1 VIPQSYRFLQ
11 IDRATLSQGGEKSI
25 NARKA
30 MGEVPEDI
38 LSGERH
44 APLVPRKVQFPTGF
58 AGNVAL
64 HPSSPESDTQLPE
77 DKNPDT

>member
-1 VIPQSYRFLQ
+1 VIPQGYKFLQ

-38 LSGERH
+38 LSGENH

-64 HPSSPESDTQLPE
+64 HPSSPEPEIHLPE
-77 DKNPDT
+77 DINLDA

>member
-1 VIPQSYRFLQ
+1 MIPQGYKFLQ
-11 IDRATLSQGGEKSI
+11 IDRAILSQGGEKSI

-30 MGEVPEDI
+30 MGEVPKDI
-38 LSGERH
+38 LCGERH

-64 HPSSPESDTQLPE
+64 QSSSPESNTSLSE
-77 DKNPDT
+77 DKNTDT